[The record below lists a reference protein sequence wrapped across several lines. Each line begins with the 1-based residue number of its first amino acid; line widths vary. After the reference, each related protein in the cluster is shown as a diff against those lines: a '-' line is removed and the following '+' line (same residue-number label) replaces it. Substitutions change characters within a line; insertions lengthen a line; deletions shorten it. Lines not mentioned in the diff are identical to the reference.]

1 MDAPIQRL
9 WHRISR
15 LPFLSFLHG
24 REPVPELPEDP
35 YKVALDKVAVTF
47 KQCEDDC
54 APSAKEID
62 VKEHERAEQLKRDV
76 LVPVM
81 GIAGVTGI
89 TGPPV

>member
-1 MDAPIQRL
+1 MGAPIQRL
-9 WHRISR
+9 HHYISHW
-15 LPFLSFLHG
+15 PFLGFLRG